1 MRYLVSLGLFFGLV
15 GIADSG
21 LAKTVPDSRLRVV
34 IIRHGEKSEGS
45 KNLSC
50 QGENRALQLPA
61 VLYRKFNRPDHVYV
75 PSPRIGKSTSHVR
88 MFETVI
94 PFAVKYDLTVNSEF
108 RVDAYSAVADQ
119 VLKKTGTVLMVW
131 EHQAIPVLA
140 AQLGVIN
147 PPEWNRKDFDNIW
160 IITFVGG
167 KASLSIDREGIDPP
181 VDCSF

>member
-1 MRYLVSLGLFFGLV
+1 
-15 GIADSG
+15 
-21 LAKTVPDSRLRVV
+21 
-34 IIRHGEKSEGS
+34 
-45 KNLSC
+45 
-50 QGENRALQLPA
+50 
-61 VLYRKFNRPDHVYV
+61 
-75 PSPRIGKSTSHVR
+75 

-131 EHQAIPVLA
+131 EHQAIPALA

-147 PPEWNRKDFDNIW
+147 PPKWHRKDFDNIW

-167 KASLSIDREGIDPP
+167 NASLSIDREGITPP